1 MPVEEL
7 SADQKFF
14 LVQLCQMASRMDHRE
29 LVRALMSAW
38 EERFLMQRRYQ
49 VAAREAGV
57 FFEVGPFYKLAPPET
72 PEEFRDVLG
81 YEPSAAEAQEYLRQL
96 EEGVTMGVD
105 MEEVVMNR
113 LEPPFD

>member
-7 SADQKFF
+7 SADQRFF
-14 LVQLCQMASRMDHRE
+14 LVQLCQIASRMDHRE

-72 PEEFRDVLG
+72 PEEFRDALG
-81 YEPSAAEAQEYLRQL
+81 YMPTDAEAKEYLRQL